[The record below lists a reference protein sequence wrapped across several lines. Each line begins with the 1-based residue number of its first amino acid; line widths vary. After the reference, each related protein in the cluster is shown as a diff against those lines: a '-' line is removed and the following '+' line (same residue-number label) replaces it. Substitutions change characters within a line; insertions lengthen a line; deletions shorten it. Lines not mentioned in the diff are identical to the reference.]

1 MYTSRSLSAYT
12 DIQYRALGE
21 LGGKCCRNFYV
32 CMDKRV
38 LLWDID
44 DAFLNGIGSYL

>member
-1 MYTSRSLSAYT
+1 MYPSRSSSAYT

-21 LGGKCCRNFYV
+21 LGEMLPKFYV

-44 DAFLNGIGSYL
+44 DTFLNGIGSYL